1 MKIAVCSDVHLEFG
15 PITLE
20 NPGDVDVLILS
31 GDIIVERDLDE
42 WSEVQAE
49 NGFSRHRSVMFHT
62 FFQECAAAF
71 PHVIYV
77 AGNHDWLFQKDP
89 QAAKMLLS
97 EHPDVIYLQDASI
110 TLEGLRIYGSPWQP
124 WFYDWAFNA
133 NSDKLFLLWE
143 KIPGNTDILL
153 THGPPHDILDLTKRN
168 DKVGCEI
175 LKQNILNRVKPR
187 IHAFGHIHESR
198 GTLKVG
204 DTTFV
209 NSSCLDERYSFK
221 NEPIVME
228 I

>member
-1 MKIAVCSDVHLEFG
+1 MKLTFISDTHDKHNSVK
-15 PITLE
+15 
-20 NPGDVDVLILS
+20 
-31 GDIIVERDLDE
+31 VEPTDFL
-42 WSEVQAE
+42 
-49 NGFSRHRSVMFHT
+49 FHT
-62 FFQECAAAF
+62 GDATTKGTLTQVKSFLSWFEKQPAKYK
-71 PHVIYV
+71 IYV

-175 LKQNILNRVKPR
+175 LRQNVLNRVKPR